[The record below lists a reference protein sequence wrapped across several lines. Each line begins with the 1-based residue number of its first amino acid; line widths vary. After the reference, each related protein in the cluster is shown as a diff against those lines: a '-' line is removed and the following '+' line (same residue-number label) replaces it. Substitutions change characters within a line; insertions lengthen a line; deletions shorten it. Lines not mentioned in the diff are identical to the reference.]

1 VLQSSVVTIEAS
13 PPLQVACPDSRK
25 AGATNRLRLRAP
37 GAGPR
42 LAGYRPRVSRAL
54 LTVGIVAATLSATA
68 CGGGASGSTTAGPA
82 IRVSGGSVA
91 NEFSFTPAE
100 VRVRA
105 GQAATV
111 EFYNTGQI
119 LHDFSTRGQAQNVTL
134 VVAPGS
140 SRTGT
145 FTPADPGRS
154 EFFCGQAGH
163 EQAGMKGTLIVE

>member
-1 VLQSSVVTIEAS
+1 MTVETS
-13 PPLQVACPDSRK
+13 PPLQVACPDSWK
-25 AGATNRLRLRAP
+25 AGPTDCLRLRAP
-37 GAGPR
+37 GAEPR
-42 LAGYRPRVSRAL
+42 LAGYPPRASPRRRIQAV

-68 CGGGASGSTTAGPA
+68 CGGGASGSAPAGPA
-82 IRVSGGSVA
+82 IRVSGGSAA

-111 EFYNTGQI
+111 EFSNTSQL

-134 VVAPGS
+134 VAAPGS

-145 FTPADPGRS
+145 FTPADSGRY